1 MSGQGRD
8 LGVVQFEVLPFD
20 RVVAEAAEL
29 PQPTRLTVTS
39 SPRLSPE
46 ETIEFARRLAALGHT
61 AIPHLAARMVRD
73 RDHLER
79 LLEGVQEAGLAEL
92 FVIGGDSIHPAG
104 EFDSSLQVLEL
115 IRERPHGVHAIG
127 IAAYPEGH
135 PLIDAQSLSTQLER
149 KSALAD
155 YMVTQMT
162 FHTGALLDWLTEI
175 RSRGVSLPLRVGLP
189 GVVERRRLLEVSVR
203 IGVGPSL
210 RFVRKQSG
218 LRNLVRRPV
227 QIADELFDA
236 LAPHAGDPRL
246 GIEGFH
252 YFTLNQ
258 LRDTWSWERNKHA
271 AYKEAE
277 NR

>member
-1 MSGQGRD
+1 MAGGARD

-20 RVVAEAAEL
+20 RVVHEATEL
-29 PQPTRLTVTS
+29 PEAVRLTVTS

-46 ETIEFARRLAALGHT
+46 ETIDFAARLAAIGHT

-73 RDHLER
+73 RPHLEQ
-79 LLEGVQEAGLAEL
+79 LLGRFEDAGLEEL
-92 FVIGGDSIHPAG
+92 FVIGGDSSQPAG

-115 IRERPHGVHAIG
+115 VRERPHRVRAIG
-127 IAAYPEGH
+127 IAAYPESH
-135 PLIDAQSLSTQLER
+135 PLIDKQTLTGQLQR

-162 FHTGALLDWLTEI
+162 FDADVLLDWLKETREQ
-175 RSRGVSLPLRVGLP
+175 GVSLPLRVGLP

-218 LRNLVRRPV
+218 LRNLMRRPA
-227 QIADELFDA
+227 QITDELFDA
-236 LAPHAGDPRL
+236 LAPHAGDPQL

-258 LRDTWSWERNKHA
+258 LCDTWSWERDKHTT
-271 AYKEAE
+271 YKEAE

>member
-1 MSGQGRD
+1 VSGQGRD
-8 LGVVQFEVLPFD
+8 LGVVQFEVLPFE
-20 RVVAEAAEL
+20 RVVTEAADL

-39 SPRLSPE
+39 SPRQSPE
-46 ETIEFARRLAALGHT
+46 DTIAFARRLAALGHT

-73 RDHLER
+73 RTHLWQ
-79 LLEGVQEAGLAEL
+79 LLEALEEAGLEEL
-92 FVIGGDSIHPAG
+92 FVIGGDSTHPAG

-115 IRERPHGVHAIG
+115 IRDRQRGVHAIG

-135 PLIDAQSLSTQLER
+135 PLIDEQSLFTQLKR

-155 YMVTQMT
+155 YMVTQLT
-162 FHTGALLDWLTEI
+162 FHAGALLDWLTDT

-218 LRNLVRRPV
+218 LRNLVRRPA

-236 LAPHAGDPRL
+236 LAPHAGDPGL
-246 GIEGFH
+246 GIQGFH

-258 LRDTWSWERNKHA
+258 LYDTWSWERNKHT